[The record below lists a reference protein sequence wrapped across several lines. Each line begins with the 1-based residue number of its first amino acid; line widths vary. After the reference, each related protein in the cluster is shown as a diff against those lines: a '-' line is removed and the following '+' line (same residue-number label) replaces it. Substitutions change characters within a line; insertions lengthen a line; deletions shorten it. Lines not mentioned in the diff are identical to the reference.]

1 MSLANR
7 AFCSKHKQHRLA
19 QIKAELYN
27 GSKDMLFKDE
37 QAIDADKL
45 IAAAAASADAANLN
59 GEAENLNEEEDLYST
74 SAED

>member
-27 GSKDMLFKDE
+27 GSKDILFKDE
-37 QAIDADKL
+37 QAIDPDKL
-45 IAAAAASADAANLN
+45 IAAAAASADAAIT
-59 GEAENLNEEEDLYST
+59 EPENLNVEEDRYST
-74 SAED
+74 STED